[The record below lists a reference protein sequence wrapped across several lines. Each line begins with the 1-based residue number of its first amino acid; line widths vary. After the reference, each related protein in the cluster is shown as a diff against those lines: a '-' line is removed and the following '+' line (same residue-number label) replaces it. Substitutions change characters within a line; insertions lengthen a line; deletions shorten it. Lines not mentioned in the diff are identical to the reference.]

1 MIKRLSKSKRN
12 KQGAILVLVV
22 LILALA
28 MIFIASAMMLTQA
41 TRTRLY
47 ENTMSSQA
55 RLTVTA
61 AAEAFLEALQTQEI
75 TDKQMDAMLTEC
87 STRQTDNSKKI
98 KMVVNGVPG
107 MSTAPDN
114 CTYLDIYYPDATNAT
129 KVYCDFTT
137 VIGDQTENVRV
148 ILAVEDPNTNNTG
161 RFKNQID
168 IGGDVGAEQLRFTQG
183 VGMTSAAKRAE
194 NITDNTILLRAGAY
208 EQASSS
214 IVYSDVV
221 YAPGSIATWG
231 GGNTF
236 NGDMIFLDGAYL
248 SSYSS
253 STEFNGD
260 FYFVGGSDE
269 KVGLTYGEEAGWSG
283 LKPDGTIDWGNFN
296 EDNSFYFYKRTLQN
310 DTSVDSNHKVQFTL
324 QHHDCYFVGVSSDKF
339 NSDGELKGVSN
350 GSDYYVANKG
360 AFPGSTTDTST
371 PAGRME
377 VYKKYDYSPSSE
389 PFPTNCTEDVLSEIN
404 LYGTTVLT
412 EDKTFNY
419 VNYDTDGNTYY
430 PGDNIPAG
438 TEILKNPITPTYPEY
453 KKITQGESKII
464 DPDRTFDIGSLDSY
478 DGDANTRIIDLDD
491 GGAYYFTAGT
501 TMSNNNNR
509 KPYVFAIDGS
519 KNTIL
524 YFASGEYNFN
534 CCCFALYNVSAT
546 MKPVIFVM
554 EDGAVFNL
562 ATDSSY
568 QVGDSALC
576 SAGFISL
583 DRGFDS
589 ASGIAGYIQSHGHT
603 SENINWT
610 QANGDEVSYPKY
622 YDGDARPNIYIYGVD
637 NNQVRFGN
645 DNIIEAY
652 IGLYDTNTVYPANPW
667 DPYTDSGFL
676 SASNGA
682 QAYIYGRL
690 EGMKVI
696 NGSSD
701 SYCMPYCPAPANT
714 NSLPDERVAV
724 TKYKVSNI
732 IYYYGTLDSE
742 PAPEGEGA

>member
-41 TRTRLY
+41 TRSRLY

-114 CTYLDIYYPDATNAT
+114 CTYLDLYYPDTTDTT
-129 KVYCDFTT
+129 KVYADFTT

-148 ILAVEDPNTNNTG
+148 ILVVDDPDTNNTG

-168 IGGDVGAEQLRFTQG
+168 IAGDVDAEQLRFTEG
-183 VGMTSAAKRAE
+183 VGMTSPAKRAQGV
-194 NITDNTILLRAGAY
+194 TDNTILLRGNAF

-221 YAPGSIATWG
+221 YAPGSTATWG

-236 NGDMIFLDGAYL
+236 YGNQVFLDGAFF
-248 SSYSS
+248 
-253 STEFNGD
+253 STKDSGAKLLGD
-260 FYFVGGSDE
+260 FYFIGSSDDVAFICSSANSW
-269 KVGLTYGEEAGWSG
+269 KTDDNW
-283 LKPDGTIDWGNFN
+283 GTNAK
-296 EDNSFYFYKRTLQN
+296 FYFDGRSIQDKDKDTLN
-310 DTSVDSNHKVQFTL
+310 DDAGYVEYLLKKHS
-324 QHHDCYFVGVSSDKF
+324 CYFVGEGGTVAATNGNQNAEPEKYKYTINNAGSTLSGPAATNMALYKSYNYDPNSSTADKF
-339 NSDGELKGVSN
+339 
-350 GSDYYVANKG
+350 
-360 AFPGSTTDTST
+360 PTDCKTQ
-371 PAGRME
+371 
-377 VYKKYDYSPSSE
+377 
-389 PFPTNCTEDVLSEIN
+389 VLSELN
-404 LYGTTVLT
+404 FNGTVSYTT
-412 EDKTFNY
+412 AKTFDY
-419 VNYDTDGNTYY
+419 DNYDANNGTLYA
-430 PGDNIPAG
+430 AG
-438 TEILKNPITPTYPEY
+438 TEIPADTELIKNPITAEYPAY
-453 KKITQGESKII
+453 RKIMKDGNKVI
-464 DPDRTFDIGSLDSY
+464 DSNRTFDIGSLDTY
-478 DGDANTRIIDLDD
+478 DTDGDRIIDLAN

-501 TMSNNNNR
+501 TMSNNNNTE
-509 KPYVFAIDGS
+509 PYVFAINGA
-519 KNTIL
+519 KQTVL
-524 YFASGEYNFN
+524 YFGSGEFNFN
-534 CCCFALYNVSAT
+534 CCCFALYNVSDT
-546 MKPVIFVM
+546 MTPVIIIM
-554 EDGAVFNL
+554 EDGAEFVL
-562 ATDSSY
+562 AGDSSY
-568 QVGDSALC
+568 QVGDDALC

-583 DRGFDS
+583 NRGFTT
-589 ASGIAGYIQSHGHT
+589 AAGIGGYIQDHGHT
-603 SENINWT
+603 SENVEWE
-610 QANGDEVSYPKY
+610 QANGNKVSYSKY
-622 YDGDARPNIYIYGVD
+622 YDGDARPNIFIYGVK
-637 NNQVRFGN
+637 NNKVTFGN

-652 IGLYDTNTVYPANPW
+652 IGLYDVSTST
-667 DPYTDSGFL
+667 SGFY

-682 QAYIYGRL
+682 HAYIYGRL
-690 EGMKVI
+690 EGRRI
-696 NGSSD
+696 TNGTAD

-714 NSLPDERVAV
+714 NNLPDERVAV

>member
-41 TRTRLY
+41 TRSRLY

-55 RLTVTA
+55 RLTVSA
-61 AAEAFLEALQTQEI
+61 AAETFLEALQTQEI
-75 TDKQMDAMLTEC
+75 TDKQMDAMLAEC

-98 KMVVNGVPG
+98 KMVVSGVPG
-107 MSTAPDN
+107 MSNAPDN
-114 CTYLDIYYPDATNAT
+114 CTYLDIYYPDATNTT

-148 ILAVEDPNTNNTG
+148 ILVVEDPNTNNTG

-168 IGGDVGAEQLRFTQG
+168 IGGDVGTEQLRFTRG

-221 YAPGSIATWG
+221 YAPGSVATWG

-236 NGDMIFLDGAYL
+236 NGNMIFLDGAYL

-253 STEFNGD
+253 GTAFNGD
-260 FYFVGGSDE
+260 FYFVGGSDN
-269 KVGLTYGEEAGWSG
+269 KAGLTSGGTDDGWSAPPQNPG
-283 LKPDGTIDWGNFN
+283 DPINWGNFN
-296 EDNSFYFYKRTLQN
+296 ENNSFYFYKRTAQN
-310 DTSVDSNHKVQFTL
+310 ETSTDQNHKVQFTL
-324 QHHDCYFVGVSSDKF
+324 QHHDCYFVGV
-339 NSDGELKGVSN
+339 NSDNFNADGDLKGISK
-350 GSDYYVANKG
+350 GSDYYITNKG
-360 AFPGSTTDTST
+360 AFPGSTTDLST

-377 VYKKYDYSPSSE
+377 VYKTYDYNPSSE

-404 LYGTTVLT
+404 LSGTTVLT
-412 EDKTFNY
+412 EDKTFDY
-419 VNYDTDGNTYY
+419 VNYDTAGNTYY
-430 PGDNIPAG
+430 PGTEISAG

-453 KKITQGESKII
+453 KKITQGGSKII

-491 GGAYYFTAGT
+491 GGAYYFTPGT
-501 TMSNNNNR
+501 TMSDNGNR
-509 KPYVFAIDGS
+509 KPYVFAIDGNKS
-519 KNTIL
+519 TIL
-524 YFASGEYNFN
+524 YFASGEYYFN
-534 CCCFALYNVSAT
+534 CCCFALYNVSDT
-546 MKPVIFVM
+546 MKPVIIIM
-554 EDGAVFNL
+554 EDGAEFYL
-562 ATDSSY
+562 AKDSSY
-568 QVGDSALC
+568 QVGDDYFC

-583 DRGFDS
+583 GRGFTS
-589 ASGIAGYIQSHGHT
+589 ASGIAGYIQSHGHN
-603 SENINWT
+603 SENVSWT
-610 QANGDEVSYPKY
+610 QANGDEVSYPSY
-622 YDGDARPNIYIYGVD
+622 YDGNVRPNIYIYGVK
-637 NNQVRFGN
+637 NNKIIFGN

-652 IGLYDTNTVYPANPW
+652 IGLYD
-667 DPYTDSGFL
+667 DPTSGSGFY

-682 QAYIYGRL
+682 KAYIYGRL
-690 EGMKVI
+690 EGMRI
-696 NGSSD
+696 SNGSSD
-701 SYCMPYCPAPANT
+701 AYCMPYCPAPANT
-714 NSLPDERVAV
+714 NSQPDQRVAV

-742 PAPEGEGA
+742 SEGEGA

>member
-61 AAEAFLEALQTQEI
+61 AAETFLEALQTQEI

-87 STRQTDNSKKI
+87 SARQTDNNKKI
-98 KMVVNGVPG
+98 KMVLAGVPG
-107 MSTAPDN
+107 MSTASDN
-114 CTYLDIYYPDATNAT
+114 CTYLDLYYPDTTNHLI
-129 KVYCDFTT
+129 VYADFTT

-148 ILAVEDPNTNNTG
+148 ILSVEDPNTSNTG

-194 NITDNTILLRAGAY
+194 NITDNTILLRHAAY

-221 YAPGSIATWG
+221 YAPGSVATWG

-310 DTSVDSNHKVQFTL
+310 DTSVDGNHKVQFTL

-360 AFPGSTTDTST
+360 AFPGTTTDLST

-377 VYKKYDYSPSSE
+377 VYKTYDYNPSSE
-389 PFPTNCTEDVLSEIN
+389 PFPTNCTEQVLSKIN
-404 LYGTTVLT
+404 LYGATPLATTQS
-412 EDKTFNY
+412 FNY

-430 PGDNIPAG
+430 PGDEIEAG
-438 TEILKNPITPTYPEY
+438 TELLNNPITPTYPEY
-453 KKITQGESKII
+453 KKITGPDGTTKII
-464 DPDRTFDIGSLDSY
+464 DPSRTYSIGSVDSY
-478 DGDANTRIIDLDD
+478 DGDDNTRIIDLNA
-491 GGAYYFTAGT
+491 GGAYYFTPGT
-501 TMSNNNNR
+501 TMNNNNNR
-509 KPYVFAIDGS
+509 KPYVFAINGNKS
-519 KNTIL
+519 TIL

-534 CCCFALYNVSAT
+534 CCCFALYNVSDT

-576 SAGFISL
+576 SAGFLSL

-589 ASGIAGYIQSHGHT
+589 AEDIGEYIQTHGHT
-603 SENINWT
+603 SENIDWT
-610 QANGDEVSYPKY
+610 QANGDVVSYPSY

-652 IGLYDTNTVYPANPW
+652 IGLYDTNTVYPANSW

-701 SYCMPYCPAPANT
+701 SYCMPYCPAPKNSNT
-714 NSLPDERVAV
+714 QPAKRTAV
-724 TKYKVSNI
+724 SKYKVTNI
-732 IYYYGTLDSE
+732 IYYYGTLE
-742 PAPEGEGA
+742 APAPEGGA